1 MLKINGTVKNK
12 EFKRILKYILKNNSS
27 KTNIIEI
34 FGVDGSGKTFLSSK
48 ILKELLKNQKKKIK
62 IIHLWRFTKNKRGL
76 KKIIPYRKLN
86 YIYPI
91 SLIKEIYL
99 IMKMIFLAFNIFIFF
114 DKENFYIFERSIY
127 DVFID
132 PSRYR
137 LSHKP
142 ILFKIFYNII
152 FKNTKKIYINA
163 SYNLVK
169 KRKDELTKKKYII
182 LKYKLDK
189 LFDQKNKSS

>member
-76 KKIIPYRKLN
+76 KKIIPYRNISNFINQRNLLN
-86 YIYPI
+86 NENDIFSIQYIY
-91 SLIKEIYL
+91 
-99 IMKMIFLAFNIFIFF
+99 FL
-114 DKENFYIFERSIY
+114 
-127 DVFID
+127 
-132 PSRYR
+132 
-137 LSHKP
+137 
-142 ILFKIFYNII
+142 
-152 FKNTKKIYINA
+152 
-163 SYNLVK
+163 
-169 KRKDELTKKKYII
+169 
-182 LKYKLDK
+182 
-189 LFDQKNKSS
+189 